1 MAKKDKKEEVA
12 LEEAVEEVA
21 EEKAAPKKTTG
32 FVVDESQRN

>member
-21 EEKAAPKKTTG
+21 EEKAAPKKATG